1 MPPSSPKKTVRN
13 RAGPP
18 PPYSSPA
25 PQAPPSAPV
34 SAPAPVPPPADTRMN
49 PLLSPAGLRLAGM
62 PASLA
67 ASDPRA
73 PFWAPF
79 DNKHSRAF
87 LELEYL
93 DPEPALEIQLKR
105 AKKFAPILQS
115 YREREEIPDEVEFFL
130 WTTAR
135 LLKCLHEGL
144 VNSKMESPKLL
155 LDAYRAGR
163 PVLAFRQK
171 YNIDKGA
178 DIISPDFRLPHILK
192 APARAKFVADS
203 DVEAD
208 PGASVSV
215 VESTLPQKRRRVE
228 VSSPPRV
235 VPAAADPRVIEIS
248 SRGEITDALYSIPE
262 AGAPTPALMR
272 IPHHYVTDALNP
284 PLYNPEALPCTEC
297 AFNFITC
304 PGIDRSTRSSSCI
317 RCALRKEKCSFNW
330 TPADLMKFFEHIRPY
345 HNVAP
350 HSMASFLQRL
360 YQTTVDAEYTALLH
374 ARSLS
379 AQRLAAQDVAVAIRN
394 SDSAMVDAAFD
405 SMFEDSS
412 DGNRMRRIA
421 DAYFKNVLEQAA
433 INDTVADHPTSS
445 VIPPPDDALPGT
457 RGTYAPL
464 LSTRIV
470 PAPSFGRVDSSL
482 APGTLPRPLA
492 NPDFQLSSSVDFS
505 KVGHSS
511 APLSQDIAAIFA
523 SAPLD
528 KPSFGPAEVAKASDK
543 GKRPEFEEGSSTGGM
558 QLRRSTRHQ
567 ESDSDSS

>member
-1 MPPSSPKKTVRN
+1 
-13 RAGPP
+13 
-18 PPYSSPA
+18 
-25 PQAPPSAPV
+25 
-34 SAPAPVPPPADTRMN
+34 MN
-49 PLLSPAGLRLAGM
+49 PLLSPAGLRLAAM
-62 PASLA
+62 PSSLA

-79 DNKHSRAF
+79 DNKRSRAF

-93 DPEPALEIQLKR
+93 DPEPSLEIQLKR
-105 AKKFAPILQS
+105 AKKFAPILQG
-115 YREREEIPDEVEFFL
+115 YREREEIPDEVELFL

-144 VNSKMESPKLL
+144 VSSKMEAPELL

-163 PVLAFRQK
+163 PALAFRKK

-178 DIISPDFRLPHILK
+178 DIVSPDFRLPHILK

-208 PGASVSV
+208 LGASVSV
-215 VESTLPQKRRRVE
+215 VEPTVPQKRRRVE
-228 VSSPPRV
+228 VDSPPRAD
-235 VPAAADPRVIEIS
+235 PAAPDPRIIEVS
-248 SRGEITDALYSIPE
+248 SRGEITDALFSIPE

-317 RCALRKEKCSFNW
+317 RCATRKEKCSFNW
-330 TPADLMKFFEHIRPY
+330 SPAELMKFFEHIRPY

-350 HSMASFLQRL
+350 HSLASFLQRL

-379 AQRLAAQDVAVAIRN
+379 AQRLAAQDVAVTIRN
-394 SDSAMVDAAFD
+394 SDSAMVAAAFN
-405 SMFEDSS
+405 SVFEDSS
-412 DGNRMRRIA
+412 DGDRMRDIA
-421 DAYFKNVLEQAA
+421 EKYFKNVLEQSA
-433 INDTVADHPTSS
+433 IDDAIADHPTSA
-445 VIPPPDDALPGT
+445 VVPPPDDAPPGT

-464 LSTRIV
+464 LSNRIV

-505 KVGHSS
+505 KVGPSS
-511 APLSQDIAAIFA
+511 VPLSQDTAAIFA
-523 SAPLD
+523 SAPSD
-528 KPSFGPAEVAKASDK
+528 KPPFGPTGVAIASDK